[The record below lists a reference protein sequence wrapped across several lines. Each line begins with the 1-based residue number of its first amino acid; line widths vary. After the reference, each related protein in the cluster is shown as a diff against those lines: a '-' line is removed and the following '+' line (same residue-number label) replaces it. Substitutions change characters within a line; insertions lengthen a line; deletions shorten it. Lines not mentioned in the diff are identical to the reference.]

1 MSEMGRPEIS
11 TEMKKRMDTSGWI
24 VLILAVGSFILGIIA
39 AG

>member
-1 MSEMGRPEIS
+1 
-11 TEMKKRMDTSGWI
+11 MDTSGWI

>member
-1 MSEMGRPEIS
+1 MSDMGTPGIS
-11 TEMKKRMDTSGWI
+11 SEMKKRMDTSGWV